1 MRPPATGS
9 GARDR
14 GAAQVVGVA
23 VLLGLTVV
31 SLGAL
36 TAGIGTVVEE
46 NAASADAARVADGMA
61 GALASVERTGRS
73 RETLAF
79 TGGRVRT
86 VDRQLRVING
96 TRTVRTLDVG
106 ALVWTS
112 GDHRVASVAGT
123 VVNGP
128 PGNAVLHAA
137 PPITAS
143 RGGDDGVLVVGA
155 PRLGTERRTV
165 SGVGGTTVPL
175 RTNVSHD
182 RADLGV
188 STFRVAIET
197 RTPAAV
203 ASHFRDQGA
212 TVTRRDIDDDGVP
225 SVVARYPGERR
236 AYLVVHDLNLSI
248 GGSSGPPAT
257 PTTERD
263 DDDTDDEGVGDNG
276 DGAPPVGLPAPDD
289 ALAEPGDGGEGS

>member
-1 MRPPATGS
+1 MRSLGSAS

-23 VLLGLTVV
+23 ILLGLTVV

-36 TAGIGTVVEE
+36 TAGIGAVIDE

-61 GALASVERTGRS
+61 GALESVERTGRS

-79 TGGRVRT
+79 TEGRVRT
-86 VDRQLRVING
+86 VDRQFRIING
-96 TRTVRTLDVG
+96 TRTVRTLDAG

-112 GDHRVASVAGT
+112 GDHRVAFVAGA

-143 RGGDDGVLVVGA
+143 RGGDDGVLVIGA
-155 PRLGTERRTV
+155 PRLGTDRRTV

-175 RTNVSHD
+175 RTNVTHD

-203 ASHFRDQGA
+203 ASHLREQGA

-248 GGSSGPPAT
+248 GGSSGSPVTPTSGGDTDSDAEGSDGDDEDGPPAD
-257 PTTERD
+257 PP
-263 DDDTDDEGVGDNG
+263 VP
-276 DGAPPVGLPAPDD
+276 DGALADPD
-289 ALAEPGDGGEGS
+289 DGGEGS